1 MKGMKT
7 LIKKAPLSFLLFT
20 TALLGALLA
29 LTGARGALKDLD
41 YDLYRE
47 PGAALVFRGLSE
59 GISPWGPLP
68 EAEEDR
74 ALTAMEDTA
83 QEDTAEEAEPED
95 RAAEEEAPAKE
106 APEQEAPAEK
116 EETEEPL
123 PEGPFEIPE
132 GVCSEVFPAVDYGNA
147 KSRYLSPEGTVYEAA
162 TEGIFAPTGEF
173 YYLRP
178 VSEEYFDDVLFIGDS
193 RTDGLFYW
201 GDLEEHS
208 DFFAR
213 NSLSVFTALK
223 KKTLFHSATEGD
235 SKMKLEE
242 VLEAKQY
249 GKIYVSLGVNELGV
263 SNIPKYYDT
272 YKELLVRIRELQPE
286 ALIYIQGIMHVTKKT
301 AQSSPFTNNTN
312 IVERNQAIST
322 FANGRDIFYLDMN
335 ELICDEEGNLRSDL
349 SGDGVHLKA
358 SAYSIWRDYL
368 LQNAIVKEAE
378 APSAQ

>member
-1 MKGMKT
+1 MKT

-68 EAEEDR
+68 EAGEDR

-83 QEDTAEEAEPED
+83 QEDTAEEAETED

-106 APEQEAPAEK
+106 APEQEAPAEE

-173 YYLRP
+173 YYLQP

-223 KKTLFHSATEGD
+223 KKILFHSATDGD

-272 YKELLVRIRELQPE
+272 YKELLARIRELQPE

>member
-1 MKGMKT
+1 MKT

-20 TALLGALLA
+20 TTLLWTFLA
-29 LTGARGALKDLD
+29 LMGARGALKDLD
-41 YDLYRE
+41 YDIYRE
-47 PGAALVFRGLSE
+47 PGAALVFRGLSD
-59 GISPWGPLP
+59 GIAPWGPLP
-68 EAEEDR
+68 EAGEDSP
-74 ALTAMEDTA
+74 LTAMEDASQADITDEA
-83 QEDTAEEAEPED
+83 ETEDTP
-95 RAAEEEAPAKE
+95 AEEEAPEE
-106 APEQEAPAEK
+106 AREQETSAE
-116 EETEEPL
+116 EETTEKTEEPL

-162 TEGIFAPTGEF
+162 EEGIFAPTGEF
-173 YYLRP
+173 YYLQP

-201 GDLEEHS
+201 GDLKEHS

-223 KKTLFHSATEGD
+223 KKILFHSATEGD

-272 YKELLVRIRELQPE
+272 YQELLIRIRELQPE
-286 ALIYIQGIMHVTKKT
+286 AIIYIQGIMHVTKKT
-301 AQSSPFTNNTN
+301 AQNSPFTNNTN

-358 SAYSIWRDYL
+358 SAYSYWRDFL

>member
-1 MKGMKT
+1 MKGMRT
-7 LIKKAPLSFLLFT
+7 FIKKAPLSFILIAT
-20 TALLGALLA
+20 TLLGTLLA
-29 LTGARGALKDLD
+29 LIGAPGAFRGLD
-41 YDLYRE
+41 YNAFTE
-47 PGAALVFRGLSE
+47 PGAALVFRGLSD
-59 GISPWGPLP
+59 GIYPWSPMPDI
-68 EAEEDR
+68 EEDTV
-74 ALTAMEDTA
+74 LTADADTEQPEETVTTETEGTEA
-83 QEDTAEEAEPED
+83 GETETPGETAGTEE
-95 RAAEEEAPAKE
+95 AAEEEEP
-106 APEQEAPAEK
+106 
-116 EETEEPL
+116 EETL

-147 KSRYLSPEGTVYEAA
+147 QSRYLSPEGTVYEAD

-173 YYLRP
+173 YYLQEVP
-178 VSEEYFDDVLFIGDS
+178 EEYFDDVLFIGDS
-193 RTDGLFYW
+193 RTDGLFFW
-201 GDLEEHS
+201 GDLKEHS

-223 KKTLFHSATEGD
+223 KKILFHSATEGD

-272 YKELLVRIRELQPE
+272 YKELLTRIRELQPE
-286 ALIYIQGIMHVTKKT
+286 AIIYVQGIMHVTKST
-301 AQSSPFTNNTN
+301 AQKSPFTNNTN

-358 SAYSIWRDYL
+358 SAYSYWRDFL
-368 LQNAIVKEAE
+368 LQNGIVKEE
-378 APSAQ
+378 PSTE